1 MIPQYYRNVD
11 GVLIVYDLANE
22 KSFQNLELWMKELK
36 HHRGMEG
43 LTVVLVGNKADKV
56 VTGEEKITEGMI
68 SRFTMTYHIKDAFQ
82 TSSQKIEYLQQTR
95 DIFKTIAER
104 IFAHKMEMTTSLS
117 RSVITLHDD
126 WVMVQPS
133 DVPRRRSLTSCCI
146 IL

>member
-11 GVLIVYDLANE
+11 GVILMYDLSNE

-43 LTVVLVGNKADKV
+43 LVVVLVGNKADKV
-56 VTGEEKITEGMI
+56 IEGDEKITEGMI
-68 SRFTMTYHIKDAFQ
+68 SRFAMTYHIKDTFQ
-82 TSSQKIEYLQQTR
+82 TSSLKIEYLQQTR
-95 DIFKTIAER
+95 DIFKAVAER
-104 IFAHKMEMTTSLS
+104 IFAHKIDMTTSLS

-133 DVPRRRSLTSCCI
+133 DVPRRRSLKSCCI